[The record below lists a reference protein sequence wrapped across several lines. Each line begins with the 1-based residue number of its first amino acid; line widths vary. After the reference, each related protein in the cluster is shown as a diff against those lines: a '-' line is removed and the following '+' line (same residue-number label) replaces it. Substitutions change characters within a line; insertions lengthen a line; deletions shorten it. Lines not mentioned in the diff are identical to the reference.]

1 MDTQMILA
9 HKSFIKQWHR
19 KSIFN
24 FVEHE
29 IKYLPLKMEPLSSKF
44 TCTNIANCLEYV
56 ELT

>member
-29 IKYLPLKMEPLSSKF
+29 IKYLPLKMEPSSSKF
-44 TCTNIANCLEYV
+44 TCTNIANCVHV